1 MYQKDLLSP
10 AFLWHNNL
18 CTVACQAGTIYLG
31 SYFMKFLKE
40 QASFIIELVLIV
52 AVIFLINKF
61 LIINATIPSGSM
73 EMTIMPGDR
82 VVGLQTAYLFHE
94 PERGDIVIFKYPV
107 DDALGTTTYYIK
119 RIIGLPGETVN
130 IRDGKV
136 YINDSDTPIDESYI
150 NGEWTV
156 RNSGTYTVP
165 DGCYFMMGD
174 NRNYSSDSR
183 YWKEEAYSAFAAAGK
198 SITEE
203 EAESLQYVRK
213 DQIVGKAGLR
223 YWPLNRISIVK

>member
-1 MYQKDLLSP
+1 MSGR
-10 AFLWHNNL
+10 N
-18 CTVACQAGTIYLG
+18 IYEKR
-31 SYFMKFLKE
+31 SDCMKFLKE
-40 QASFIIELVLIV
+40 QASFLIELAVIV
-52 AVIFLINKF
+52 VVIFLINKF

-94 PERGDIVIFKYPV
+94 PERGDIVIFRYPV

-136 YINDSDTPIDESYI
+136 YIDDSQTPIDESYI
-150 NGEWTV
+150 NGEWTI

-183 YWKEEAYSAFAAAGK
+183 YWEEEAYSAFAAAGK
-198 SITEE
+198 SITQE

-213 DQIVGKAGLR
+213 DQIIGKAEWR
-223 YWPLNRISIVK
+223 YWPLNKISIVK